1 MKCKK
6 CGGNLKISDGVY
18 LCEACG
24 AKYSITDY
32 YEDIDAYICYVESD
46 HAGRRTKDSIIAQD
60 LYQKLEANKIKSFY
74 SRVSASDL
82 TGELYEKACNAAL
95 FTAKTVIIIGS
106 SKENFESLVNH
117 YESLYTGKIVIPV
130 FSEMNPYDI
139 PKNISAIQALDYNKI
154 GSDIDLIKSILNALG
169 RTSEADLLTVNNKHT
184 GKKQKK
190 IVLAIS
196 VIAVV
201 MAVAGFLIFG
211 TDLVFKKADEAPVE
225 QQLTQ
230 YNEAVACMEDGK
242 YARAIELF
250 YNLTGYKDSDRQL
263 QILYE
268 RYAGYYKDDASGV
281 TIHFQILDG
290 NTANIDIT
298 SVVDGKQIRITESS
312 LCQATKAAFD
322 FNDSENNQGT
332 VYVQLNDNDLSL
344 DIKTETIMSD
354 LTIGDLTAVFQIS
367 DKSDQPFSEEISADT
382 LLGFIENKTTL
393 GNLKQR
399 GFDIVFV
406 SALYKDTGSSCYKI
420 NNTDIQLAIFNFDIS
435 KSDEFYG
442 DAETSVDD
450 PIVFGVSAPAETI
463 IPDYVGKTNDS
474 VVINDVLYVPDGNLG
489 QNYHVLDFGIPSLI
503 EKKEVS
509 KETNICFTSKE
520 LIGQELFDE
529 LVDYYCISGKVIRE
543 YQATYPE
550 AFPSTEILEDTNT
563 YRTISVYDYKGNYP
577 MLTYKINTQTFQ
589 IKEISDDYNSTLAEE
604 NMLEEEYDPALEEGP
619 NVWCPNCGHGFYTTG
634 IGNDGLTCSECG
646 CIWLPMCNVCHAQD
660 AVSIKSTD
668 NGQFVCNLCGGT
680 WNP

>member
-6 CGGNLKISDGVY
+6 CGGNLKISDGAY

-24 AKYSITDY
+24 AKCSITDY
-32 YEDIDAYICYVESD
+32 YEDIDTYICYIEND
-46 HAGRRTKDSIIAQD
+46 QAGRRTKDSIIAQD

-82 TGELYEKACNAAL
+82 TGELYEKACNAAF
-95 FTAKTVIIIGS
+95 FTAKTVIIIGTA
-106 SKENFESLVNH
+106 KENFESLVNH

-154 GSDIDLIKSILNALG
+154 GSEIDLIKSILNALG
-169 RTSEADLLTVNNKHT
+169 RTSEANLLTANNKHT
-184 GKKQKK
+184 GKKKKK
-190 IVLAIS
+190 IVLTIS

-201 MAVAGFLIFG
+201 MAIAGFLIFG
-211 TDLVFKKADEAPVE
+211 TDLVFKKADEAPVD

-242 YARAIELF
+242 YAKAIELF

-281 TIHFQILDG
+281 TLHFQILEG

-312 LCQATKAAFD
+312 LCQATKATFD

-332 VYVQLNDNDLSL
+332 ISVQLNDNDLSL
-344 DIKTETIMSD
+344 DVKTETMMSD

-367 DKSDQPFSEEISADT
+367 DKSDQPFAEEINAD
-382 LLGFIENKTTL
+382 LLLELVKNRTTL
-393 GNLKQR
+393 GDLKRR
-399 GFDIVFV
+399 GFDVVFV
-406 SALYKDTGSSCYKI
+406 SAMEKNTAESVYKI
-420 NNTDIQLAIFNFDIS
+420 NNTDIQLAVFNYDIS
-435 KSDEFYG
+435 KPN
-442 DAETSVDD
+442 ATTVDD
-450 PIVFGVSAPAETI
+450 PIVFAISAPAETI
-463 IPDYVGKTNDS
+463 IPDYVGKNNDPFVQS
-474 VVINDVLYVPDGNLG
+474 DVLYIPDG
-489 QNYHVLDFGIPSLI
+489 SLVNVTLRSVDI
-503 EKKEVS
+503 ENKKISGTTSVF
-509 KETNICFTSKE
+509 FTSKE
-520 LIGQELFDE
+520 WVGQEHFDE
-529 LVDYYCISGKVIRE
+529 LVDQHCILGKATRE
-543 YQATYPE
+543 YQTMYPE
-550 AFPSTEILEDTNT
+550 SFPSFEILEDTNT

-577 MLTYKINTQTFQ
+577 MVTYKINKQTFQ
-589 IKEISDDYNSTLAEE
+589 IEEKSEGNDSDLSGENVWEDEYN
-604 NMLEEEYDPALEEGP
+604 PALESP
-619 NVWCPNCGHGFYTTG
+619 NVWCPNCGVGFYTTG

-646 CIWLPMCNVCHAQD
+646 CVWLPMCNVCYGQD
-660 AVSIKSTD
+660 AVSIKSAD
-668 NGQFVCNLCGGT
+668 NGQFVCNQCGGT

>member
-6 CGGNLKISDGVY
+6 CGGNLKISDGAY

-24 AKYSITDY
+24 AKCSITDY
-32 YEDIDAYICYVESD
+32 YEDIDTYICYIEND
-46 HAGRRTKDSIIAQD
+46 QAGRRTKDSIIAQD
-60 LYQKLEANKIKSFY
+60 LYQKLEVNKIKSFY

-95 FTAKTVIIIGS
+95 FTAKTVIIIGT

-154 GSDIDLIKSILNALG
+154 GSEIDLIKSILNALG
-169 RTSEADLLTVNNKHT
+169 RTSEADLLTANNKHT
-184 GKKQKK
+184 GKKKKK
-190 IVLAIS
+190 IVLTII

-201 MAVAGFLIFG
+201 MAIAGFLIFG
-211 TDLVFKKADEAPVE
+211 TDLVFKKADEAPVD

-242 YARAIELF
+242 YAKAIELF

-263 QILYE
+263 RILYE

-281 TIHFQILDG
+281 TLHFQILEG

-312 LCQATKAAFD
+312 LCQATKATFD

-332 VYVQLNDNDLSL
+332 ISVQLNDNDLSL
-344 DIKTETIMSD
+344 DVKTETMMSD

-367 DKSDQPFSEEISADT
+367 DKSDQPFAEEISADT

-399 GFDIVFV
+399 GFDVVFV
-406 SALYKDTGSSCYKI
+406 SALYKDTHASCYKI
-420 NNTDIQLAIFNFDIS
+420 NNTDIQLAIFDYDIS
-435 KSDEFYG
+435 PSGND
-442 DAETSVDD
+442 VDLDTWVAD

-463 IPDYVGKTNDS
+463 IPDYIGK
-474 VVINDVLYVPDGNLG
+474 INDPFVLNDILYVPDGELG
-489 QNYHVLDFGIPSLI
+489 QNYHDLDFGIPSLI
-503 EKKEVS
+503 EKKEVT

-550 AFPSTEILEDTNT
+550 AFPSTEILEDTNS
-563 YRTISVYDYKGNYP
+563 YRTISVYDYNGNYP
-577 MLTYKINTQTFQ
+577 MITYKINKQTFQ
-589 IKEISDDYNSTLAEE
+589 IEEKYEGNNSDLSEE
-604 NMLEEEYDPALEEGP
+604 NVWEEEYDPALEEGP

-646 CIWLPMCNVCHAQD
+646 CIWLPMCYLCNALD
-660 AVSIKSTD
+660 AVSIKSAD
-668 NGQFVCNLCGGT
+668 NGQFVCNKCGGS
-680 WNP
+680 WSP

>member
-1 MKCKK
+1 MQCKK
-6 CGGNLKISDGVY
+6 CGGNLTISGGFYV
-18 LCEACG
+18 CESCG
-24 AKYSITDY
+24 TKYSVTDY
-32 YEDIDAYICYVESD
+32 YEDIDTYICYTESD

-74 SRVSASDL
+74 SRISASDL

-95 FTAKTVIIIGS
+95 SNAKTVIIIGT
-106 SKENFESLVNH
+106 SKENFQSLVDR
-117 YESLYTGKIVIPV
+117 YETLYAGKIVIPV
-130 FSEMNPYDI
+130 FSEMDPYDI

-169 RTSEADLLTVNNKHT
+169 RASEADLLTANNKHT

-190 IVLAIS
+190 IVLTIS

-201 MAVAGFLIFG
+201 LAIIGFLLFG
-211 TDLVFKKADEAPVE
+211 TDLVFKKADEAPVDL
-225 QQLTQ
+225 QLTQ
-230 YNEAVACMEDGK
+230 YNEAVSCMEDGK

-268 RYAGYYKDDASGV
+268 RYAGYYKDDESGV
-281 TIHFQILDG
+281 TLHFQVLDG
-290 NTANIDIT
+290 NSANIDIT

-332 VYVQLNDNDLSL
+332 VSVQLNDNDLSL
-344 DIKTETIMSD
+344 DIKTETMVSD
-354 LTIGDLTAVFQIS
+354 LTMGDLTIS
-367 DKSDQPFSEEISADT
+367 FKISGKSDQPFSEEINADT

-399 GFDIVFV
+399 GFDVVFV

-503 EKKEVS
+503 EKKEVT
-509 KETNICFTSKE
+509 KETNVCFTSKE

-529 LVDYYCISGKVIRE
+529 LVDYYCISGKVVRE
-543 YQATYPE
+543 YQVTYPE
-550 AFPSTEILEDTNT
+550 AFPETEILEDTDS
-563 YRTISVYDYKGNYP
+563 YRTISVYDSNGNYP
-577 MLTYKINTQTFQ
+577 AVIYKSNKQTFQ
-589 IKEISDDYNSTLAEE
+589 IEESSEEYNLVP
-604 NMLEEEYDPALEEGP
+604 EEYDSTFEKTNAM
-619 NVWCPNCGHGFYTTG
+619 CPNCGLRFYTPEISNEG
-634 IGNDGLTCSECG
+634 ITCIECG
-646 CIWLPMCNVCHAQD
+646 VFG
-660 AVSIKSTD
+660 S
-668 NGQFVCNLCGGT
+668 LCAISAMGKML
-680 WNP
+680 